1 MSRPTLNKPFEI
13 AQIYQSL
20 STGLISGMELSINA
34 DNTKFDIGPGSGY
47 CVDNT
52 TVPDSPTVKKVIFDG
67 LTAQNVTNI
76 ADQLV
81 TYISI
86 NSDGEIIQESHIPDG
101 EDRRDRIFIG
111 VLVHT
116 DNVHVEVV
124 NNTPTLAIDTD
135 AQLQD
140 LMNSLGIFNIYG
152 NSVRSF
158 NGDLRITKTQGDIFR
173 VGGNFQ
179 NNMKSPHKLTL
190 PAQNP
195 ITNIQYRTQT
205 GEVYDPS
212 GFLDPGYYDVAG
224 TRTALSNSSKAS
236 NQRVYVFPSGI
247 IRIQYGQVEY
257 NSISAAVEGLSTEN
271 YTVESNLSENAL
283 LLCTISILAGATSTS
298 DVDDAIFIPA
308 GKWGDVSNTGST
320 AVGNLQQIYN
330 NSTTKPQIIVSS
342 LGAVEI
348 SDENDTGLEIGRFG
362 KISAANYSAFEDD
375 GTLVAKG
382 DAAPWDDLSAA
393 IIASGLDTASGRLGY
408 DFFNAGVKFAVNA
421 RYPDEPVII
430 PVQLKHALLYG
441 TGAVLKPHFHW
452 LQRQSAIPNF
462 LLGYK
467 KISQGVITIFE
478 TDFSNLTLL
487 NIDSHAFTYVSDTLP
502 QISGFPDID
511 ISEMGLSDQINFVL
525 FRDTSNASGLFSG
538 ADPVAADVTVT
549 FQDQHARFDM
559 LGSRQPYTK

>member
-76 ADQLV
+76 AAQLV

-116 DNVHVEVV
+116 DNVHIEVV

-271 YTVESNLSENAL
+271 YIVESNLSENAL

-320 AVGNLQQIYN
+320 AVGDLQQIYN
-330 NSTTKPQIIVSS
+330 NSTVKPQIVVSNI
-342 LGAVEI
+342 GGIEI
-348 SDENDTGLEIGRFG
+348 SDENDLGNDVLSVG
-362 KISAANYSAFEDD
+362 KVSDGNITSFEDD
-375 GTLVAKG
+375 GSIRQEGTAKRH
-382 DAAPWDDLSAA
+382 WTKY
-393 IIASGLDTASGRLGY
+393 IADSITV
-408 DFFNAGVKFAVNA
+408 NAGIPTGTVADLQAEFDGNSLYIQEASSTPGMLVIVDFIDVSAFNWVNILLAYNGGTTHYIAVEMWNWTTSTWDCFGSTKGNGA
-421 RYPDEPVII
+421 LEANTNNSFFVHDCTNYIGTDANSGETRVR
-430 PVQLKHALLYG
+430 LNHAPAG
-441 TGAVLKPHFHW
+441 
-452 LQRQSAIPNF
+452 
-462 LLGYK
+462 
-467 KISQGVITIFE
+467 
-478 TDFSNLTLL
+478 
-487 NIDSHAFTYVSDTLP
+487 
-502 QISGFPDID
+502 
-511 ISEMGLSDQINFVL
+511 
-525 FRDTSNASGLFSG
+525 NASHNM
-538 ADPVAADVTVT
+538 TVEVVSLY
-549 FQDQHARFDM
+549 Q
-559 LGSRQPYTK
+559 